1 MIRYSSIISLPNLRL
16 YFHQDIFAEE
26 YLMVAGGR
34 TPELS
39 WLKAA
44 AAGRTLYCI
53 DHGADACRAAGLSP
67 SFFIGDGDSSGE
79 DTLKWLQSSNA
90 ELRRYPPEKDETD
103 TQLALELAAKKKDA
117 FVVLSGGFG
126 GRFDH
131 LFSLLYSFV
140 GSNVRGCLADERE
153 FLFVLRGGEGVEME
167 LAAVPQS
174 VSLLPLSPECTG
186 VNLSGVHWPLSDAVL
201 HQENPFAVSN
211 RLASADNRIK
221 AENGSGL
228 LAVYLCWNE
237 SGI

>member
-1 MIRYSSIISLPNLRL
+1 MIRYPSIISLPNLRL

-26 YLMVAGGR
+26 YFMVAGGR

-44 AAGRTLYCI
+44 AAGRTLYCV

-67 SFFIGDGDSSGE
+67 SFFIGDGDSAGE

-90 ELRRYPPEKDETD
+90 EIRRYPPEKDKTD
-103 TQLALELAAKKKDA
+103 TQLALELVAKKKDD
-117 FVVLSGGFG
+117 FVILSGCFG

-140 GSNVRGCLADERE
+140 GSSVRGCLADERE
-153 FLFVLRGGEGVEME
+153 FLFVLRGGESVEIE
-167 LAAVPQS
+167 LDAVPQS
-174 VSLLPLSPECTG
+174 VSLLPLSLECTG
-186 VNLSGVHWPLSDAVL
+186 VSLSGVHWPLSGAVL
-201 HQENPFAVSN
+201 RQDNPYAVSN
-211 RLASADNRIK
+211 RLASAENRIK
-221 AENGSGL
+221 AENGSGI
-228 LAVYLCWNE
+228 LAFYLCWNE